1 MGPLIKNELTSRLLL
16 KKLRL
21 QWNQKK
27 LKLSEYRLSC
37 SSLSRKLIDDWQ
49 RKMKKLTMLDVMRHD
64 LLNRFKP
71 LLTTKCERVVKL
83 FARER
88 RWSPISTT
96 LKCNLQLPS
105 VKPLMLKSKLKTSLG
120 PSRTS
125 TRNLMIRS

>member
-1 MGPLIKNELTSRLLL
+1 MGPLIKNELISRLLL

-49 RKMKKLTMLDVMRHD
+49 KKMKKLTMLDEMRHD
-64 LLNRFKP
+64 LLNRFKL
-71 LLTTKCERVVKL
+71 LLTTKCMHVVKP
-83 FARER
+83 FALER
-88 RWSPISTT
+88 RWSLILTI

-105 VKPLMLKSKLKTSLG
+105 ARPLMLKNKLKTSLG
-120 PSRTS
+120 H
-125 TRNLMIRS
+125 